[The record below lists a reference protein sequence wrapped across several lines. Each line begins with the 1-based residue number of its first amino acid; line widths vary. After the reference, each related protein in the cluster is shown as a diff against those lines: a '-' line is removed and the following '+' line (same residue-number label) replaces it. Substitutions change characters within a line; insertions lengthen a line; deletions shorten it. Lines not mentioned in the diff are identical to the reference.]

1 MKASKAAKIT
11 EAAETVT
18 RPRAKIITG
27 IRLIKIPQR
36 DTNTG
41 TEPTAMRAGEMVP
54 RDITRTRLN
63 ITVNTG
69 TKPSA
74 TAQKK
79 AESGTRLSV
88 MESIRTNLAEMA
100 LRDAEIGT
108 RPAEMALKDADTGI
122 RLNATAS
129 TKTRRD
135 VMRLNEM
142 RPDAMALKVITG
154 TSPSTMVLTNG
165 ITLSTTSKAITGTR
179 KTTRTKP
186 TTRARKAV
194 VKSGIRLPTL
204 TITSFLLNSDRLLNH
219 CLLFNLGICFYIFF

>member
-27 IRLIKIPQR
+27 IRLIEIPQK

-54 RDITRTRLN
+54 RDITRTRLST
-63 ITVNTG
+63 TVNTG

-79 AESGTRLSV
+79 AESGTKLSV

-100 LRDAEIGT
+100 LRDAEIGIRLAEMDLKDADT
-108 RPAEMALKDADTGI
+108 GIRPAEMALKDANTGI
-122 RLNATAS
+122 RLNAMAS

-142 RPDAMALKVITG
+142 RPDAMALRVITG

-179 KTTRTKP
+179 KTTQTKP

-194 VKSGIRLPTL
+194 VKSGIRLLPTL
-204 TITSFLLNSDRLLNH
+204 TITSFLLNSDH
-219 CLLFNLGICFYIFF
+219 